1 MKIIYFIKDF
11 LHLLKK
17 KVVVFIE
24 TFTARFRK
32 NYIDDDDDCNTAAI
46 PLMTL
51 ESILDSR
58 IIYA

>member
-1 MKIIYFIKDF
+1 
-11 LHLLKK
+11 LKK

-32 NYIDDDDDCNTAAI
+32 NYIDDDDDDCNTAAI

-58 IIYA
+58 IYA